1 MTIEDELFE
10 IRKDM
15 AIDRFSK
22 IDKDCNSFFAEIG
35 IHFCTGTFRMKFSR
49 DRYLAECDTCGS
61 QVGIESTTAKIEAE
75 KIYLSRLID
84 QPEDVLTVL

>member
-1 MTIEDELFE
+1 MTIDDELFE

-22 IDKDCNSFFAEIG
+22 IDKDCNNFFAEIG
-35 IHFCTGTFRMKFSR
+35 MHFCTGTLRMKFSR

-61 QVGIESTTAKIEAE
+61 QVGIESKTAKIEAE
-75 KIYLSRLID
+75 NNYLSRLID
-84 QPEDVLTVL
+84 QPEEVLTVL

>member
-1 MTIEDELFE
+1 MTIEHELFE

-22 IDKDCNSFFAEIG
+22 MDKDCNTYFSEME
-35 IHFCTGTFRMKFSR
+35 IHFCTGVFQMKFSR
-49 DRYLAECDTCGS
+49 DRYLVECDTCGS
-61 QVGIESTTAKIEAE
+61 QVGVEGKNAAIEAE

-84 QPEDVLTVL
+84 QPDDVLTVL